1 MLSGAP
7 PVIFGNRDIISEGE
21 LGVFMDAEVR
31 DPDGTVVEVIYSL
44 DTTFGDADDLVFNQN
59 PGNPNQ
65 LEPHPFLNGMYQT
78 NGVFFPWTVL
88 SAHGIVNDGPATY
101 PLYARVED
109 DSGNFTVDIGTIEIL
124 NEPPTIEELEV
135 TPDTSGCGSLTV
147 HLTATL
153 NDPGPVDGL
162 LYLVDWGDDP
172 NFSVLDPPIP
182 AGTRSPVDG
191 SLNLNLSHTYA
202 APGTYAVTLYVFDD
216 DEALEYVEGTVT
228 VTGTGGGTPPG
239 LTVAPLFTVNE
250 GQTATLSAT
259 VTGTPG
265 QTVALAW
272 NLVSAVSSPLEPS
285 TTLTLDGTGSATWNV
300 TVPWSSLVSL
310 GIADS
315 HGGGTYAITLQAT
328 SSGGCSGTATASA
341 SLKVNNV
348 APTLLGLAL
357 TQSIIGGPQVTLN
370 GNFTDPGIGD
380 DPFTVVVTWESGVSE
395 VVPVLSFGTVY
406 TFTATHTYTS
416 AGVKAISVSITDDEG
431 ATGNGIAFL
440 PVRAALAPNGALSV
454 AGSSGS
460 DNFIIRKVDGDLVHV
475 QGDLLEEPIAFPA
488 TAVNA
493 IVAELGDGDDFLLIT
508 ATLTQPA
515 VVLGG
520 AGNDTVIGGSGPTVF
535 VGGAGNDLLIGG
547 RGRDILIGGTGTDLI
562 HGGSNQDI
570 LVGGATLHDAN
581 VTALLALLAEWN
593 SDHSLQDR
601 IANLKNG
608 SGSVAGLNGGYFLT
622 LLGNDGAVDFLVG
635 GSGTDWIWFQVGD
648 VVVAPGDILN
658 KA

>member
-1 MLSGAP
+1 MESLEPRAMLTGSLPTIVG
-7 PVIFGNRDIISEGE
+7 ISDIISEGE
-21 LGVFMDAEVR
+21 SGFFIEGEAN

-44 DTTFGDADDLVFNQN
+44 NSTFGDSDDLVFNQN

-65 LEPHPFLNGMYQT
+65 LEPHPFLPGYYLAY
-78 NGVFFPWTVL
+78 GFFSWTVL

-101 PLYARVED
+101 PLYVQVKD
-109 DSGNFTVDIGTIEIL
+109 NSGNFIIDTGTLEIL
-124 NEPPTIEELEV
+124 NELPTISDLEI

-162 LYLVDWGDDP
+162 FYLVDWGDDP
-172 NFSVLDPPIP
+172 DFSIFDPPVP

-191 SLNLNLSHTYA
+191 SLNLNVSHTYA

-216 DEALEYVEGTVT
+216 DGALEYVEGTVT

-250 GQTATLSAT
+250 GQNATLSAT

-272 NLVSAVSSPLEPS
+272 DLVSAVSSPLEPS
-285 TTLTLDGTGSATWNV
+285 TTLTLDGSGSATWNV

-328 SSGGCSGTATASA
+328 SSGGCSGTASASS

-348 APTLLGLAL
+348 APTLLGLVL
-357 TQSIIGGPQVTLN
+357 TQSIIGGPQVTLD

-395 VVPVLSFGTVY
+395 VVPVVAFGTVY
-406 TFTATHTYTS
+406 TFTVTHTYTS
-416 AGVKAISVSITDDEG
+416 AGAKTISVSMTDDEG
-431 ATGNGIAFL
+431 ATGTGSTSLA
-440 PVRAALAPNGALSV
+440 VRAALAPDGTLSV
-454 AGSSGS
+454 AGSSDG
-460 DNFIIRKVDGDLVHV
+460 DNFIITRVGGNLVRV
-475 QGDLLEEPIAFPA
+475 QSDLLEEPVDFPA
-488 TAVNA
+488 AAVSA
-493 IVAELGDGDDFLLIT
+493 IVADLGDGNDFLLIA

-520 AGNDTVIGGSGPTVF
+520 AGNDI
-535 VGGAGNDLLIGG
+535 LIGG
-547 RGRDILIGGTGTDLI
+547 GGRDILIGGTGTDVI
-562 HGGSNQDI
+562 HGRSNQDI
-570 LVGGATLHDAN
+570 LVGGATIHDAN

-593 SDHSLQDR
+593 SEHSLLDR
-601 IANLKNG
+601 VLNLKNG
-608 SGSVAGLNGGYFLT
+608 SGSVAGLNGSYFLT
-622 LLGNDGAVDFLVG
+622 LVGNDNAVDFLVG
-635 GSGTDWIWFQVGD
+635 GSGTDWIWYHIGD
-648 VVVAPGDILN
+648 VVVSPDDLLN
-658 KA
+658 LV